1 MCDNLSTTQRDEV
14 EMSSDT
20 NQWGNWEVEMSDET
34 IRSLLR
40 IKSTSLE
47 SSGPLFAP
55 PEPPNSTTVVP
66 DNALSPEQTA
76 ILKLVQSGRSIFF
89 TGSAGTGKSV
99 LLRAIIHCFREK
111 YATLHPPQP
120 QQQEQEQPLLKLAI
134 TASTGIASV
143 NIDGCTLHSW
153 AGIGLG
159 KENVRVLTAKLVASH
174 RKAKARES
182 LGQERQIT
190 ALERWKN
197 VRTLII
203 DEISMIDPILFD
215 KLVCSRFYGTYT
227 IECDSL
233 IGIYC
238 PLSPQEQPTL
248 RRHSSTP
255 PRHQLTSAFPAQMV
269 FRISAHHIRRFL
281 PVTPHYG

>member
-1 MCDNLSTTQRDEV
+1 M
-14 EMSSDT
+14 
-20 NQWGNWEVEMSDET
+20 
-34 IRSLLR
+34 
-40 IKSTSLE
+40 
-47 SSGPLFAP
+47 
-55 PEPPNSTTVVP
+55 
-66 DNALSPEQTA
+66 
-76 ILKLVQSGRSIFF
+76 
-89 TGSAGTGKSV
+89 

-203 DEISMIDPILFD
+203 DESKCIYIGLDTILTNFCALLVSMIDPILFD